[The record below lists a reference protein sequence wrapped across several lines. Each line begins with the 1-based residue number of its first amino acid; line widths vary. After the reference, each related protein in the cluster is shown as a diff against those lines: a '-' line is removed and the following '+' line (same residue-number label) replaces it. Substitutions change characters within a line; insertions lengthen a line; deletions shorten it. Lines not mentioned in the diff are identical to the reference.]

1 MWGFTL
7 IELLLAM
14 VIIGL
19 TLGVTL
25 DMFIAGSKSTDQSMN
40 DAIALNLAQQRME
53 EVKKLQ
59 YSGVDVKVGTG
70 SNPVNAFLPALN
82 NVSTDVYLTNFYLTD
97 SNTYPPSSSLLKMT
111 PARRVDLITQVEW
124 WDDPFGGTAQDYKKV
139 TVTVFWQ
146 ESSKTQSN
154 SLTTYL
160 YYAGTT

>member
-1 MWGFTL
+1 M
-7 IELLLAM
+7 ELLLSM

-25 DMFIAGSKSTDQSMN
+25 DMFITGSRSTDQSMN

-59 YSGVDVKVGTG
+59 YSGVAVNVGTG
-70 SNPVNAFLPALN
+70 SNSADGFLPALN

-97 SNTYPPSSSLLKMT
+97 SNTYRANSSLLKMT
-111 PARRVDLITQVEW
+111 PSRRVDLITQIEW
-124 WDDPFGGTAQDYKKV
+124 VDDPFGGTAQDYKKV

-146 ESSKTQSN
+146 ESNRTQSN

-160 YYAGTT
+160 YYAGTS